1 MKKILIVDD
10 DKMVRDLCSRILASN
25 LYTVESASSPEEAL
39 LLLDHTFNL
48 VITDLEMQGF
58 DGLWLVNRIK
68 DSYEDDIPVIIM
80 SGSLYE
86 WQIAQAKDLGASDIL
101 LKPFD
106 AGMLIS
112 MVSRHIR

>member
-1 MKKILIVDD
+1 MD
-10 DKMVRDLCSRILASN
+10 N
-25 LYTVESASSPEEAL
+25 
-39 LLLDHTFNL
+39 TFNL
-48 VITDLEMQGF
+48 VITDLEMPGF

-68 DSYEDDIPVIIM
+68 HKFKEDMPVILM

-86 WQIAQAKDLGASDIL
+86 WQIARAKDLGVSDIL

-112 MVSRHIR
+112 MVSRHVR

>member
-10 DKMVRDLCSRILASN
+10 DKIVRDLCRRILAKN
-25 LYTVESASSPEEAL
+25 LFTVVTVSSAQEAL
-39 LLLDHTFNL
+39 KVLDNTFNL
-48 VITDLEMQGF
+48 VITDLEMPGF
-58 DGLWLVNRIK
+58 DGMWLVNKIK
-68 DSYEDDIPVIIM
+68 DSYKEDIPVILM